1 MAFHPPVAHPKRRD
15 ATAKVVPMPL
25 AIVCILLAGL
35 LPIVSTG
42 IAKAGFKGYD
52 NRNPRDW
59 LARQTGFRAR
69 ANAAQANAWEAFPFF
84 AAAVLSAQ
92 WMAVPQARI
101 DGLAV
106 AFVVLR
112 VIYLGLYLADRAN
125 LRSLIWMVGWGVCIA
140 LYLAKLW

>member
-52 NRNPRDW
+52 NRNPREW
-59 LARQTGFRAR
+59 LARLISGEP
-69 ANAAQANAWEAFPFF
+69 EALE
-84 AAAVLSAQ
+84 A
-92 WMAVPQARI
+92 
-101 DGLAV
+101 
-106 AFVVLR
+106 
-112 VIYLGLYLADRAN
+112 
-125 LRSLIWMVGWGVCIA
+125 
-140 LYLAKLW
+140 

>member
-1 MAFHPPVAHPKRRD
+1 
-15 ATAKVVPMPL
+15 MPL
-25 AIVCILLAGL
+25 AIFCILLAGL
-35 LPIVSTG
+35 LPIVSAG
-42 IAKAGFKGYD
+42 IAKAGLKGYD
-52 NRNPRDW
+52 NHNPREW

-92 WMAVPQARI
+92 WLTVPQGRI

-112 VIYLGLYLADRAN
+112 VIYLALYLADRAS
-125 LRSLIWMVGWGVCIA
+125 LRSVAWMLGWGVCVA
-140 LYLAKLW
+140 LFLARLW